1 MNQILNEPFIYYF
14 ITTNNHNHPNLLERD
29 TFAYRF
35 NRNIAAHTSS
45 RYVVSHLPKDLAE
58 VIYPWPVSSADCET
72 NYLIEYINIEI
83 LMKSKIILDFIKQS
97 VLGCVFVPEELKQHP
112 IIQEMEGMRI
122 PIIILQEDEEYMSR
136 QLAYIIEKNNV
147 NASQLLDKEIK
158 ILDKTKI
165 KPLSNP
171 QKNFL
176 RPLQIAINRNRG
188 LYISTFKNSQE
199 MKLWFIEYEN
209 KEIAESEAVRSIK
222 HYLKRLITEKYII
235 DLVERDDSALLNI
248 INSRDSSLQIEFLN
262 IEIFEKYFLELSDYY
277 FEKFDNFIYRID
289 MCFVIPMVNK
299 ISVDIIN
306 KEFHL
311 GLSKRQ
317 LKRIYD
323 FSGYYGAEKNTDVDK
338 MTPFIYDRAFE
349 NRVLD
354 SLMLHFALGKKN
366 PYVRL
371 PNLPSNDITIWYS
384 HMLKNV
390 ISNSNFKEIEKFNT
404 NFHKISE
411 KIKLSF
417 DDEFIEIIVKKGKHI
432 KFITDSPAE
441 WIKYKNVPISLI
453 KSISRLP
460 IIPGNIL
467 TRSAKCNMEINVEK
481 YNVSFLVINSLN
493 KSDEL
498 YENGKKLEGL
508 LKKYFPNN
516 VVNYYEITNKDDFIN
531 VINENIATFFIYYGH
546 ASMPEHSRNQSVKAG
561 KLIIGDEE
569 IDTIELT
576 QSINEVPPIS
586 ILGACQTQVLDSH
599 YLNIGNIFLEL
610 GSVSVLATF
619 FPVDGDYTFSLI
631 ESIFRHL
638 KNVFE
643 KSTPKYIKNWSDI
656 LLQARRTH
664 YILEPIGTII
674 EYLRKKGDKSQINVK
689 ELKLFVMDYC
699 ISNVEGGIPYDFIME
714 QAVLNRDKAYI
725 TYFDSYPESTRS
737 LVNSIFKHNYVFP
750 ESILFTSLGSPEN
763 IKFI

>member
-1 MNQILNEPFIYYF
+1 MNQILNEPFKYYF
-14 ITTNNHNHPNLLERD
+14 ITTNNHNSPNFFERD

-35 NRNIAAHTSS
+35 NRNIATHTSS
-45 RYVVSHLPKDLAE
+45 RYVISHLPRDLAE
-58 VIYPWPVSSADCET
+58 LICPWPLSSADCET
-72 NYLIEYINIEI
+72 NYIIEYINIEI
-83 LMKSKIILDFIKQS
+83 LMKNKVVIDFIKQS

-147 NASQLLDKEIK
+147 NASQLLNKEIK

-188 LYISTFKNSQE
+188 LYISTFKNSQK
-199 MKLWFIEYEN
+199 MQLWFVEYEN
-209 KEIAESEAVRSIK
+209 KEVAESEAIRSVK
-222 HYLKRLITEKYII
+222 YYLKRLITEKYIM
-235 DLVERDDSALLNI
+235 DLVERDNTELIKI
-248 INSRDSSLQIEFLN
+248 IKSRDSSLQIEYLN
-262 IEIFEKYFLELSDYY
+262 TEIFEKYFLDLSDYY
-277 FEKFDNFIYRID
+277 LEKFDNFIYRID
-289 MCFVIPMVNK
+289 MCFVLPMVNK
-299 ISVDIIN
+299 ISVDMLN

-311 GLSKRQ
+311 NLSKRL

-323 FSGYYGAEKNTDVDK
+323 FSGYYGAEKNTDADK
-338 MTPFIYDRAFE
+338 LTPFIYDRALE
-349 NRVLD
+349 NRILD
-354 SLMLHFALGKKN
+354 SLMVHFALGKKN

-384 HMLKNV
+384 HMMKNV
-390 ISNSNFKEIEKFNT
+390 ILNSNFKEVEKFNT

-432 KFITDSPAE
+432 KFITDSPIE

-460 IIPGNIL
+460 IIPGNTL
-467 TRSAKCNMEINVEK
+467 TWSAKCNLKIDVEK
-481 YNVSFLVINSLN
+481 NDVSFLVVNSLN

-498 YENGKKLEGL
+498 YKNGKKLGEL

-516 VVNYYEITNKDDFIN
+516 IVNYYEITNRDDFIN
-531 VINENIATFFIYYGH
+531 VINENIATVFIYYGH
-546 ASMPEHSRNQSVKAG
+546 ASMPEHSRNQSMQVG
-561 KLIIGDEE
+561 KLIIGNEE
-569 IDTIELT
+569 IDTIELA
-576 QSINEVPPIS
+576 QSINGVPPIS

-610 GSVSVLATF
+610 GSISVLATF

-631 ESIFRHL
+631 ESILRHL
-638 KNVFE
+638 KNYFGN
-643 KSTPKYIKNWSDI
+643 STPKNINNWSEI

-664 YILEPIGTII
+664 YILEPIHTII
-674 EYLRKKGDKSQINVK
+674 KYLEKKGDKSQIDIK
-689 ELKLFVMDYC
+689 KLKSFVMKYC
-699 ISNVEGGIPYDFIME
+699 IEHVENDTPYYSIME
-714 QAVLNRDKAYI
+714 QAVLHRDKAYI
-725 TYFDSYPESTRS
+725 TYFDSYPDSTRS
-737 LVNSIFKHNYVFP
+737 LIYRIFKHNYIFP
-750 ESILFTSLGSPEN
+750 ESTLFTSLGSPEN
-763 IKFI
+763 INFI